1 MSNNNNQ
8 VVPPVGGA
16 TIIDENAYN
25 TLVGIF
31 KSGDQENFVIGQ
43 MILTSCNVKESI
55 YYIWKLSREV
65 YVNNLVNLRTKA
77 GRKFRDECHLFSMC
91 SMGDRNFAEFLLR
104 QNWLT
109 TDIFTLL
116 EEEITK
122 TTERQV
128 RNKFYDVKLELK
140 DEYKIYSNKYNNEKD
155 TENN

>member
-55 YYIWKLSREV
+55 YYIWKLSNEV

-77 GRKFRDECHLFSMC
+77 GRKFRDDSHLFSIS
-91 SMGDRNFAEFLLR
+91 SMGHRNFAEFLLR

-109 TDIFTLL
+109 KDIFTLL
-116 EEEITK
+116 EEEIIK

>member
-1 MSNNNNQ
+1 MSKNNNQ
-8 VVPPVGGA
+8 VVPPVGGT

-43 MILTSCNVKESI
+43 MILANCDVKQSI
-55 YYIWKLSREV
+55 YYIWKLTREV

-77 GRKFRDECHLFSMC
+77 GRKFRDDSHLFSIC
-91 SMGDRNFAEFLLR
+91 GMGDRNFAEFLLR
-104 QNWLT
+104 ENWLT
-109 TDIFTLL
+109 KDIFTFF
-116 EEEITK
+116 EEEIIK

-128 RNKFYDVKLELK
+128 RNKFYNVKLELK

>member
-8 VVPPVGGA
+8 VVPPVGGT
-16 TIIDENAYN
+16 TIIDEDAYN

-43 MILTSCNVKESI
+43 MILTNCDVKQSI
-55 YYIWKLSREV
+55 YHIWKLSNAV
-65 YVNNLVNLRTKA
+65 YTNNLVNLRTKA
-77 GRKFRDECHLFSMC
+77 GRKFRDNSNLFSIC
-91 SMGDRNFAEFLLR
+91 SMGERNFAEFLER
-104 QNWLT
+104 RGWLT
-109 TDIFTLL
+109 KDIFTLL

-122 TTERQV
+122 ATERQV
-128 RNKFYDVKLELK
+128 RNKFYNVKLELK

>member
-1 MSNNNNQ
+1 MSDTITKT
-8 VVPPVGGA
+8 VPPIGGA
-16 TIIDENAYN
+16 VIIDEESY
-25 TLVGIF
+25 
-31 KSGDQENFVIGQ
+31 KSLYSMFNSSDKENHTIGQ
-43 MILTSCNVKESI
+43 ILLTKCDIKESI
-55 YYIWKLSREV
+55 YYIWKLTSKV
-65 YVNNLVNLRTKA
+65 YTNNLVNLRTKA
-77 GRKFRDECHLFSMC
+77 GRKFRDDSHLFSIC

-140 DEYKIYSNKYNNEKD
+140 DEYKQYSLKS
-155 TENN
+155 